1 MLNVWDDERH
11 IGVFTEVAGRA
22 LFSYDGD
29 VDYPISLSLPVAGP
43 VHADAA
49 AMFLEGLL
57 PEDGDDRLRVQMV
70 TGAQTDGAL
79 DLLDGV
85 DAAGGLVF
93 SASKEKPELERT
105 GPIPMTEE
113 DFERLLRM
121 RSGHSN

>member
-1 MLNVWDDERH
+1 
-11 IGVFTEVAGRA
+11 
-22 LFSYDGD
+22 
-29 VDYPISLSLPVAGP
+29 
-43 VHADAA
+43 
-49 AMFLEGLL
+49 MFLEGLL